1 MKTDID
7 KISESIKATQQQLG
21 LAAEAAAKR
30 FKAASLA
37 INKALAEPHKKFGL
51 AKISEKK

>member
-7 KISESIKATQQQLG
+7 KISESIKATEQQLG
-21 LAAEAAAKR
+21 LGAEEAAKR

-37 INKALAEPHKKFGL
+37 INKALGAPHMKVGL